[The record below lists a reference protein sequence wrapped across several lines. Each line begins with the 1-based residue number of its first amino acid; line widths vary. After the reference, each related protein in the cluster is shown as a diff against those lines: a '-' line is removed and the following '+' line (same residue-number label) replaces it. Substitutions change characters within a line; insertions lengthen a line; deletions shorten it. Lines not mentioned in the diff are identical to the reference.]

1 MGDTS
6 TRLKRSGRRTR
17 PSDAEI
23 ARMHASPRCGARART
38 RDWQP
43 CRNPAVKGKRRCR
56 MHGGKNE
63 GGKIGNQNALKHG
76 RYRQAVLRERREIRN
91 FMKWCDGVLTALAHN
106 AK

>member
-1 MGDTS
+1 M
-6 TRLKRSGRRTR
+6 SGRKSR
-17 PSDAEI
+17 PGAADI

-63 GGKIGNQNALKHG
+63 GGKIGNRNALKHG
-76 RYRQAVLRERREIRN
+76 RYRQTVRRERREIRD
-91 FMKWCDGVLTALAHN
+91 FMRWCDRVMAALALS
-106 AK
+106 AT